1 MKFGRIIAAY
11 HQFQD
16 TAGRNASGGKLFV
29 FDEPS
34 QTVVPSVLY
43 RESTHDI
50 LQNPLSI
57 DDKGQVTDFVV
68 DADKMYY
75 VLVKDINGNEIYS
88 RHNLT
93 CLEGEG
99 AEGRD
104 YFPGDYISIH
114 EDRTINVDPVRQLL
128 VEAPLTLEEA
138 EDSLT
143 IGIDESQFADKTV
156 VTGSDSITVTST
168 GDTYNVSGRELE
180 NKITIVD
187 NKIEG
192 FSDLVQAEQD
202 RAEGAEAALENWQ
215 VAHGKKLTITDGTNV
230 TEFDGTED
238 KTVDVSVAATKW
250 EDTETGI
257 KPKDD
262 KNVEVT
268 NLNASDSLTVNGV
281 NVLNTSS
288 AIETGRQYAI
298 TAGAGNGNVTLT
310 EVQSG
315 GSGLPPYSIDNIGQ
329 ILKVTND
336 PTAEEPIS
344 ARWVDLGEQDSS
356 KWAAD
361 TFYRYLTPKSTWSS
375 YSIKGKDFKTRDN
388 LLTIDSS
395 EIAFSGTAKITNGF
409 GNGSTVAFIAN
420 SPSAT
425 VGKQYG
431 LAYDGAD
438 GQYKLSE
445 VVAPDLS
452 EYAKKTD
459 IPPAINAYS
468 KDEADAKFQ
477 LIGDYIT
484 KAQGDTY
491 YQPIG
496 NYQPAGDYALRS
508 ELPDLTPYITSAA
521 ADNKYQPKGSY
532 QPAGD
537 YATRQEI
544 DEEIQA
550 RQSGDE
556 NLQTLVDNKQDTLI
570 PGDNIT
576 ISEDN
581 VISAT
586 MELPNT
592 IHLVAGTG
600 IALTKQED
608 NVVVS
613 STQTGI
619 PTKSAYICTLTK
631 EVHTGDRNVWNG
643 SGITSDMLSAE
654 WRGPQGVS
662 HPSVSLDSYGR
673 LLVVA
678 PGGNHYTCQATVRL
692 SSSLANDFTK
702 ACSWGYDSYVQM
714 LGCASRN
721 FVVNS
726 GSLLVG
732 NGLRLSDSFSN
743 DGTVQIEF
751 VFSC

>member
-43 RESTHDI
+43 RESTHEI

-75 VLVKDINGNEIYS
+75 VLVKDINGDEIYS

-156 VTGSDSITVTST
+156 VTGSDGITVTST
-168 GDTYNVSGRELE
+168 GNTYNASGRELE

-192 FSDLVQAEQD
+192 FRDLVQAEQD
-202 RAEGAEAALENWQ
+202 RAESAEGALENWQ
-215 VAHGKKLTITDGTNV
+215 AAHGKKLTITDGTNV

-238 KTVDVSVAATKW
+238 KTVDISVAATKW
-250 EDTETGI
+250 EDTENGI

-268 NLNASDSLTVNGV
+268 NLNASGSLTVNGV

-288 AIETGRQYAI
+288 SIETGRQYAI
-298 TAGAGNGNVTLT
+298 TAGDGDGNVTLT

-356 KWAAD
+356 KWTAD
-361 TFYRYLTPKSTWSS
+361 DFYSYLTPKSDWST

-388 LLTIDSS
+388 YLTIDSDAITFTKPS
-395 EIAFSGTAKITNGF
+395 KITNSYNG
-409 GNGSTVAFIAN
+409 GSTVAFIAN
-420 SPSAT
+420 SPAAT
-425 VGKQYG
+425 SGKQYG
-431 LAYDGAD
+431 LAYDGAE

-459 IPPAINAYS
+459 IPPSINAYS

-477 LIGDYIT
+477 LIGDYLT
-484 KAQGDTY
+484 KSEATTI
-491 YQPIG
+491 YQPKG
-496 NYQPAGDYALRS
+496 NYQPAGDYALKS

-521 ADNKYQPKGSY
+521 ADNKYQPKGNY

-537 YATRQEI
+537 YALKTEI
-544 DEEIQA
+544 PDV
-550 RQSGDE
+550 SG
-556 NLQTLVDNKQDTLI
+556 KQDKLTA
-570 PGDNIT
+570 GDNIT
-576 ISEDN
+576 ITEDN

-592 IHLVAGTG
+592 IHMVAGTG
-600 IALTKQED
+600 IALTKEEG

-613 STQTGI
+613 NTQIGI
-619 PTKSAYICTLTK
+619 PSITDADYGEVLTVKIGGGHGTKYVTWSKPQKIVTASFN
-631 EVHTGDRNVWNG
+631 TGDGLTVPAGKKWTGTLGVTITPIAEHAAGCSCGPRDPITNIITRIVWPAMSVDSHVVYSQSIPFTYDNTA
-643 SGITSDMLSAE
+643 STTDTIVYFSRLGIDTNEVSTSFF
-654 WRGPQGVS
+654 GV
-662 HPSVSLDSYGR
+662 
-673 LLVVA
+673 
-678 PGGNHYTCQATVRL
+678 
-692 SSSLANDFTK
+692 
-702 ACSWGYDSYVQM
+702 
-714 LGCASRN
+714 
-721 FVVNS
+721 
-726 GSLLVG
+726 
-732 NGLRLSDSFSN
+732 
-743 DGTVQIEF
+743 EE
-751 VFSC
+751 